1 LETREFSILGQKL
14 VIADPDQAELASHAI
29 QIVHAKV
36 EEIRAQ
42 KPFWGPNQI
51 SVLALLE
58 IAGNLVRERKSI
70 DAYREELDRR
80 CSDLMGVLS
89 RLPPA

>member
-14 VIADPDQAELASHAI
+14 VITDPAQVELAAHAV

-42 KPFWGPNQI
+42 KPLWGPQQI
-51 SVLALLE
+51 SILALLE
-58 IAGNLVRERKSI
+58 IAGSLVRERQSI
-70 DAYREELDRR
+70 DAYRKELDRR
-80 CSDLMGVLS
+80 CSDLMSELS